1 MSDFADY
8 EYDFRRNRFA
18 VIVAGEPMI
27 LHCHHYNC
35 FLQRSIQDAEYIDSV
50 PILVGAAAE
59 VALAQLTR
67 LLSGTAEI
75 PVRKAAVEGLYRA
88 CGLGLIDLGA
98 VTDRGGE
105 VRTRSTHYSIG
116 WKEKFG
122 RSRAPVAFFSTG
134 FLAGALAAVYGLPL
148 ADVQARQTACVSTGA
163 AEDVFV
169 LGRGP
174 ANFTIFP
181 PRQSPVL
188 IPVGNDSEPATSVDR
203 EAVSRAVA
211 GMPLPVNAEGLI
223 PLFGL
228 YLTRLYA
235 DYCNRISFA
244 FEREMT
250 ALAGRQGVD
259 AAANLFIEA
268 GHVCAFFTFG
278 GIMTSPEWDA
288 LMLPMLKTRE
298 DWVHGIIA
306 WLNGGGKELK
316 VVDLSSTQATFRM
329 YNDYESI
336 GYRRMYGT
344 ADHGVCYLN
353 TGAFAGIMNLIYL
366 GNIDRKPDL
375 TQEFYDR
382 LFKGGRAFQGRM
394 TACQAMDDPYTE
406 IRVELAEP
414 AAGER
419 RLEGARASA

>member
-1 MSDFADY
+1 MFDFADY
-8 EYDFRRNRFA
+8 EYDFRTNRF
-18 VIVAGEPMI
+18 VVAGEQMV

-59 VALAQLTR
+59 VALAQLTN

-75 PVRKAAVEGLYRA
+75 PARKATVKALYRA

-122 RSRAPVAFFSTG
+122 RSCAPVAFFSTG
-134 FLAGALAAVYGLPL
+134 FLAGALAAVYGLAL
-148 ADVQARQTACVSTGA
+148 ADVQARQTACISTGA
-163 AEDVFV
+163 AEDVFE

-181 PRQSPVL
+181 PRQEPVL
-188 IPVGNDSEPATSVDR
+188 IPVGNDSEPATAVDR
-203 EAVSRAVA
+203 KAVTRAVA
-211 GMPLPVNAEGLI
+211 AMPLPVNAEGLI
-223 PLFGL
+223 PAFGV
-228 YLTRLYA
+228 YITRLSS
-235 DYCNRISFA
+235 DYYNRISFA
-244 FEREMT
+244 FEREMI
-250 ALAGRQGVD
+250 AVAGPQGVE

-268 GHVCAFFTFG
+268 GHVCGFFTLG

-288 LMLPMLKTRE
+288 LVLPMLKTRE
-298 DWVHGIIA
+298 DWVHGIVA
-306 WLNGGGKELK
+306 CWNACGYGVCK
-316 VVDLSSTQATFRM
+316 VMDLSPTRLTVRL
-329 YNDYESI
+329 YNEYESV

-344 ADHGVCYLN
+344 ADHGVDYLV
-353 TGAFAGIMNLIYL
+353 TGGFAGIMNLIYL

-382 LFKGGRAFQGRM
+382 LFKGGRAFQARM
-394 TACQAMDDPYTE
+394 TACQAMGDPYTE
-406 IRVELAEP
+406 TRVELAEP

>member
-1 MSDFADY
+1 MFDFANY
-8 EYDFRRNRFA
+8 GYDFQTNRL
-18 VIVAGEPMI
+18 VVAGEQMI

-35 FLQRSIQDAEYIDSV
+35 FLQRSIQDAEYIDSA

-59 VALAQLTR
+59 VALAQLSNLFSR
-67 LLSGTAEI
+67 TAEI
-75 PVRKAAVEGLYRA
+75 SARKATVEALYRA
-88 CGLGLIDLGA
+88 CGLGLIDLSG

-122 RSRAPVAFFSTG
+122 LSRAPVAFFSTG

-148 ADVQARQTACVSTGA
+148 SDVQARQTACVSTGA

-188 IPVGNDSEPATSVDR
+188 VPVGNDSEPPTAVNR
-203 EAVSRAVA
+203 EAVTRAVA

-223 PLFGL
+223 PALGL
-228 YLTRLYA
+228 LITRLYA
-235 DYCNRISFA
+235 DYYNRISFA

-259 AAANLFIEA
+259 TAANLFIEA
-268 GHVCAFFTFG
+268 GHVCAFFTMG
-278 GIMTSPEWDA
+278 GIMTCPEWDA
-288 LMLPMLKTRE
+288 LVLPMLKTRE
-298 DWVHGIIA
+298 DWVHGAVA
-306 WLNGGGKELK
+306 WWNGSGYDAAK
-316 VVDLSSTQATFRM
+316 VVDLSPTQATFRF

-344 ADHGVCYLN
+344 ADHGICYLH
-353 TGAFAGIMNLIYL
+353 TGGWAGIMNLIYL

-394 TACQAMDDPYTE
+394 TACQAMGDPYTE
-406 IRVELAEP
+406 IRAELAEP

>member
-1 MSDFADY
+1 MFDFADFP
-8 EYDFRRNRFA
+8 YDFRTNRL
-18 VIVAGEPMI
+18 VVGGEAMVG
-27 LHCHHYNC
+27 HCHHYNC
-35 FLQRSIQDAEYIDSV
+35 FLQRSIQDAEYIDSA

-59 VALAQLTR
+59 VAFAQLTN
-67 LLSGTAEI
+67 LLSRVPDI
-75 PVRKAAVEGLYRA
+75 PARKATVEALYRA
-88 CGLGLIDLGA
+88 CGLGLIDLSGL
-98 VTDRGGE
+98 TERGGE
-105 VRTRSTHYSIG
+105 VRTRSTLYSIG

-122 RSRAPVAFFSTG
+122 LSRAPVAFFSTG

-148 ADVQARQTACVSTGA
+148 PDVQARQTACISTGA

-188 IPVGNDSEPATSVDR
+188 VPVGNDIEPPTSVDR
-203 EAVSRAVA
+203 MAITRAVA
-211 GMPLPVNAEGLI
+211 GMPLPVNAKGLV

-228 YLTRLYA
+228 YRTRLHA
-235 DYCNRISFA
+235 DYYNRISYA
-244 FEREMT
+244 FEQEMT
-250 ALAGRQGVD
+250 AVAGREGVD
-259 AAANLFIEA
+259 VAANLLIEA
-268 GHVCAFFTFG
+268 AHVCAFYTLG
-278 GIMTSPEWDA
+278 GVMTSPEWDA
-288 LMLPMLKTRE
+288 LVLPMLRTRD
-298 DWVHGIIA
+298 DWVHGIVAFWNASGHGTI
-306 WLNGGGKELK
+306 K
-316 VVDLSSTQATFRM
+316 VLDVSPTGATVRI
-329 YNDYESI
+329 YNAYESV
-336 GYRRMYGT
+336 GYRGMYGT
-344 ADHGVCYLN
+344 ADHDVEYVM
-353 TGAFAGIMNLIYL
+353 TGGSAGIMNLIYL

-394 TACQAMDDPYTE
+394 TASQAMGDPYTE